1 MNKTYQP
8 FIIEKADE
16 ILEILKEDVVATDYS
31 REVLCGLLTKK
42 FIDGELNPDDDVSM
56 IFDSEEELLGFINL
70 CYTRQNLEHLEE
82 LGLVGELDD
91 DQYFLTEKGKLYVD
105 VMMKNLK

>member
-16 ILEILKEDVVATDYS
+16 ILEILKEDIATTDYA
-31 REVLCGLLTKK
+31 RETLCTLLTKK
-42 FIDGELNPDDDVSM
+42 FIDGNLNPDDDVSM

-70 CYTRQNLEHLEE
+70 CYNRQNLDHLKE
-82 LGLVGELDD
+82 LGFIGELDD
-91 DQYFLTEKGKLYVD
+91 DKFFLTEKGKLCVAALI
-105 VMMKNLK
+105 KK